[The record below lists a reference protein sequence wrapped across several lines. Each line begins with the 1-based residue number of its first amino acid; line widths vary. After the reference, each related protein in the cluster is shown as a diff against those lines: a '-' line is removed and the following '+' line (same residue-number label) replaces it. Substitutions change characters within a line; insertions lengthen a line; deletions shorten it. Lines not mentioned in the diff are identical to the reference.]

1 MNSIF
6 DFREI
11 IEEELKKA
19 ADNFPAEGTLKEAM
33 SYSLLA
39 GGKRI
44 RPLLAL
50 SSWKL
55 TGRDMEEIY
64 PLAVCLE
71 MIHTYSLIHDDLP
84 AMDNDDLRR
93 GKPTSHKVFGE
104 AGAILAGDALLNEA
118 FTHFLKNYGD
128 PVKYPSAMSSLLE
141 ISGKAG
147 SEGMILGQMMD
158 MEGEGKAMS
167 EEYLN
172 FMHSKKT
179 GALITASLTAPAIL
193 GGLGDEKINI
203 LNDLGSLLG
212 LLFQIEDD
220 ILDFTATAE
229 DLGKSPG
236 KDKREDKTTYVT
248 LLGLAKSRI
257 ISENIY
263 RKALETAD
271 LLGPEGNYL
280 TEITRSLYSRKK

>member
-6 DFREI
+6 DFKKI

-19 ADNFPAEGTLKEAM
+19 ADNFFSSGTLKEAM
-33 SYSLLA
+33 TYSLLA

-93 GKPTSHKVFGE
+93 GKPTSHRVFGE

-128 PVKYPSAMSSLLE
+128 PVKYPSALSSLLE
-141 ISGKAG
+141 ISEKAG

-158 MEGEGKAMS
+158 MEGEGKALT

-172 FMHSKKT
+172 LMHSKKT
-179 GALITASLTAPAIL
+179 GALITASLTSPAIL
-193 GGLGDEKINI
+193 GELGDEKINI

-212 LLFQIEDD
+212 LIFQIEDD

-248 LLGLAKSRI
+248 LLGLEKSRI
-257 ISENIY
+257 ISEDIY